1 MRVDLAIVGGGP
13 GGYTAGLR
21 AAQLGMSVVL
31 VESAQLGGLCLNRG
45 CIPTKAMLQTATLA
59 HYFRHA
65 AEFGLVVDC
74 PLHIDFQAAL
84 ERRDAVVRRLR
95 NGTRNLLKRAN
106 VAVLT
111 GRASLVDSRTIHIEP
126 VPAGVSAN
134 TTIQSATE
142 QTIEAE
148 SILLATGSKPLTIPV
163 PGVEHP
169 RVLDSDTAFG
179 LRELPASLVIVG
191 AGPLGCEWGQIFAR
205 LGTKVTI
212 LEMLPAV
219 LPRVDADLSSEL
231 ARVLR
236 RDGIAI
242 HTGASLEVIHDAG
255 HLLEVEFVQADGK
268 TQTVP
273 AEQVVLAAG
282 RGPNTD
288 GLGLEALGVK
298 TDKKGWIETDNFQ
311 RTTLPSIL
319 AAGDVTGVALLAH
332 VAVRQGVIAVE
343 KLAGLS
349 PEPVRP
355 DRIPS
360 ATHTDPEVATVG
372 LTEAEA
378 RASYAE
384 VLVGRFPLSA
394 NGRAVAQGEDHGLV
408 KLVAE
413 SETGRVL
420 GVHMVGPHVGEML
433 GEAVLAL
440 ESQTTVDQLGAM
452 IRSHPTVTEAIGEAA
467 LAARGLALNI

>member
-59 HYFRHA
+59 RHFRQA
-65 AEFGLVVDC
+65 AKFGLVVDC
-74 PLHIDFQAAL
+74 PLRIDFQAAL

-95 NGTRNLLKRAN
+95 NGTQSLLKRAN
-106 VAVLT
+106 VAVLA
-111 GRASLVDSRTIHIEP
+111 GRASVVGPHAVHIEP
-126 VPAGVSAN
+126 VPAGVGA
-134 TTIQSATE
+134 IAGAQPAAE
-142 QTIEAE
+142 QVIEAE

-169 RVLDSDTAFG
+169 RVLDSDTAFA

-205 LGTKVTI
+205 LGTKVTV

-219 LPRVDADLSSEL
+219 LPRVDSDLSSEL
-231 ARVLR
+231 AKVLR
-236 RDGIAI
+236 RDGVAV
-242 HTGASLEVIHDAG
+242 HTGVSVNAIYDAG
-255 HLLEVEFVQADGK
+255 PHLEVEFAQVDGE

-273 AEQVVLAAG
+273 AEHVLLAAG

-288 GLGLEALGVK
+288 GLGLETLGVK
-298 TDKKGWIETDNFQ
+298 TGEKGWIETDEFQ
-311 RTTLPSIL
+311 RTNVPSIL

-378 RASYAE
+378 RASDPD

-413 SETGRVL
+413 SGTGRVL

-440 ESQTTVDQLGAM
+440 ESQATVDQLGAL

-467 LAARGLALNI
+467 LAARGLALSM